1 MKEGTAT
8 CEIIVN
14 HYSCII
20 SVLL

>member
-1 MKEGTAT
+1 M